1 MSSQPTTKTTTTTT
15 TTTAGRPGAQPV
27 VAGVPGRE
35 RLQGKALVLRVLF
48 YLLVAAVLLF
58 NLFPFFW
65 AVLSSFR
72 PSSELFSTN
81 LVPRSLTLHSYE
93 EVFKDPRF
101 MASLLNSVIV
111 SGSTVLVSLALGS
124 LCAYA
129 LGRLPFRFKGPV
141 LYLILTMTMFPQI
154 SVLSG
159 LFVMLKTLGL
169 FNTRQGLVLTYLIFT
184 MPFTI
189 WVMTQYFRSLPR
201 ELEEAAYVDGA
212 SPLTV
217 FWKIL
222 LPLTMPGL
230 VSTGLLAFIAAW
242 NEFLFALTFT
252 VTDNMKTVQVA
263 ISQFSGSSSF
273 EQPWGSIMAASM
285 VVTVPLVLLVLIFQY
300 RIVEGMTA
308 GAVKG

>member
-1 MSSQPTTKTTTTTT
+1 MKDQNTDS
-15 TTTAGRPGAQPV
+15 
-27 VAGVPGRE
+27 
-35 RLQGKALVLRVLF
+35 KAIVLRVLF
-48 YLLVAAVLLF
+48 YLLVLVILVF
-58 NLFPFFW
+58 NLFPFLY
-65 AVLSSFR
+65 ALLSSFR
-72 PSSELFSTN
+72 PSNDLFSSD
-81 LVPRSLTLHSYE
+81 LWPKALALDHYQA
-93 EVFKDPRF
+93 VFKDVRF
-101 MASLLNSVIV
+101 VGSLINSVIV
-111 SGSTVLVSLALGS
+111 AGSTVLISLALGS

-129 LGRLPFRFKGPV
+129 LGRLPFRYKAPV
-141 LYLILTMTMFPQI
+141 LYLVLTMTMFPQI

-169 FNTRQGLVLTYLIFT
+169 FNTRQGLVVTYLIFT

-189 WVMTQYFRSLPR
+189 WVMTQYFRSLPK

-217 FWKIL
+217 FWQIL

-252 VTDNMKTVQVA
+252 VTDTMKTVPVV
-263 ISQFSGSSSF
+263 ISQFSGTSSF

-285 VVTVPLVLLVLIFQY
+285 VVTIPLVILVMIFQY
-300 RIVEGMTA
+300 RIVAGLTA

>member
-1 MSSQPTTKTTTTTT
+1 MKDQDTD
-15 TTTAGRPGAQPV
+15 R
-27 VAGVPGRE
+27 
-35 RLQGKALVLRVLF
+35 KAIVLRVLF
-48 YLLVAAVLLF
+48 YLLVLVILVF
-58 NLFPFFW
+58 NLFPFLY
-65 AVLSSFR
+65 ALVSSFR
-72 PSSELFSTN
+72 PSNDLFSSD
-81 LVPRSLTLHSYE
+81 LWPKALALDHYQA
-93 EVFKDPRF
+93 VFKDIRF
-101 MASLLNSVIV
+101 VGSLINSVIV
-111 SGSTVLVSLALGS
+111 AGSTVLISLALGS

-129 LGRLPFRFKGPV
+129 LGRLPFRYKAPV
-141 LYLILTMTMFPQI
+141 LYLVLTMTMFPQI

-169 FNTRQGLVLTYLIFT
+169 FNTRQGLVVTYLIFT

-189 WVMTQYFRSLPR
+189 WVMTQYFRSLPK

-217 FWKIL
+217 FWQIL

-252 VTDNMKTVQVA
+252 VTDTMKTVPVV
-263 ISQFSGSSSF
+263 ISQFSGTSSF

-285 VVTVPLVLLVLIFQY
+285 VVTIPLVILVMIFQY
-300 RIVEGMTA
+300 RIVAGLTA

>member
-1 MSSQPTTKTTTTTT
+1 MSTTKTAARLEVP
-15 TTTAGRPGAQPV
+15 TTAGATKK
-27 VAGVPGRE
+27 AD
-35 RLQGKALVLRVLF
+35 GKSTVLRILF
-48 YLLVAAVLLF
+48 YVLVIAIIVF

-65 AVLSSFR
+65 ALLSSFR
-72 PSSELFSTN
+72 PSNELFSTKLIPN
-81 LVPRSLTLHSYE
+81 ELTLDHYV

-101 MASLLNSVIV
+101 VQSLINSVIV
-111 SGSTVLVSLALGS
+111 AGSTVLIALGLGS
-124 LCAYA
+124 VCAYA

-141 LYLILTMTMFPQI
+141 LYLVLTMTMFPQI
-154 SVLSG
+154 AILSG
-159 LFVMLKTLGL
+159 LFVMLRTLEL

-189 WVMTQYFRSLPR
+189 WVMTQYFRSLPK

-212 SPLTV
+212 SPLKV
-217 FWKIL
+217 FWEIL

-252 VTDNMKTVQVA
+252 ITDNMKTVPVV
-263 ISQFSGSSSF
+263 ISQFTGASAF
-273 EQPWGSIMAASM
+273 EQPWGAIMAASM
-285 VVTVPLVLLVLIFQY
+285 VVTIPLVILVMVFQY
-300 RIVEGMTA
+300 RIVEGLTA

>member
-1 MSSQPTTKTTTTTT
+1 MSEQDTKSL
-15 TTTAGRPGAQPV
+15 G
-27 VAGVPGRE
+27 
-35 RLQGKALVLRVLF
+35 LRVLF
-48 YLLVAAVLLF
+48 YLLVVVILIF
-58 NLFPFFW
+58 NLFPFLY
-65 AVLSSFR
+65 ALLSSFR
-72 PSSELFSTN
+72 PSNDLFST
-81 LVPRSLTLHSYE
+81 SLWPKALGLDHYQA
-93 EVFKDPRF
+93 VFKDARF
-101 MASLLNSVIV
+101 VGSLINSIIV
-111 SGSTVLVSLALGS
+111 AGSTVLISLALGS
-124 LCAYA
+124 ICAYA
-129 LGRLPFRFKGPV
+129 LGRLPFRFKAPV
-141 LYLILTMTMFPQI
+141 LYLVLTMTMFPQI
-154 SVLSG
+154 AVLSG
-159 LFVMLKTLGL
+159 LFVMLKNLQL

-189 WVMTQYFRSLPR
+189 WVMTQYFRSLPK

-252 VTDNMKTVQVA
+252 VTDTMKTVPVV
-263 ISQFSGSSSF
+263 ISQFSGTSAF

-285 VVTVPLVLLVLIFQY
+285 VVTIPLVILVMIFQY
-300 RIVEGMTA
+300 RIVAGLTA

>member
-1 MSSQPTTKTTTTTT
+1 MNNATKGTDTKAVPVRVSSATKEGDTKS
-15 TTTAGRPGAQPV
+15 V
-27 VAGVPGRE
+27 
-35 RLQGKALVLRVLF
+35 VLRILF
-48 YLLVAAVLLF
+48 YLLVAVIIVY
-58 NLFPFFW
+58 NLFPFVW
-65 AVLSSFR
+65 ALLSSFR
-72 PSSELFSTN
+72 PSSELFSTK
-81 LVPRSLTLHSYE
+81 LLPTAVTLDHYVA
-93 EVFKDPRF
+93 VFKDARF
-101 MASLLNSVIV
+101 VASLINSIIV
-111 SGSTVLVSLALGS
+111 AGCTVLISLGLGS

-141 LYLILTMTMFPQI
+141 LYLVLGMTIFPTI
-154 SVLSG
+154 AILSG

-169 FNTRQGLVLTYLIFT
+169 FNTRQGLILSYLIFT

-212 SPLTV
+212 SPLKV
-217 FWKIL
+217 FWDIL

-252 VTDNMKTVQVA
+252 VTDTMKTVPVV
-263 ISQFSGSSSF
+263 ISQFAGTSAF
-273 EQPWGSIMAASM
+273 EQPWGSIMAGSM
-285 VVTVPLVLLVLIFQY
+285 VVTIPLVILVMIFQY
-300 RIVEGMTA
+300 RIVEGLTA

>member
-1 MSSQPTTKTTTTTT
+1 MSTATKTAAPSKAPTTE
-15 TTTAGRPGAQPV
+15 GATK
-27 VAGVPGRE
+27 
-35 RLQGKALVLRVLF
+35 KADTKATVLRILF
-48 YLLVAAVLLF
+48 YVLVIVIVVF

-65 AVLSSFR
+65 ALLSSFR
-72 PSSELFSTN
+72 PSNELFSTK
-81 LVPRSLTLHSYE
+81 LIPSALTLDHYV
-93 EVFKDPRF
+93 EVFKEARF
-101 MASLLNSVIV
+101 VHSLINSVIV
-111 SGSTVLVSLALGS
+111 AGCTVLIALGVGS
-124 LCAYA
+124 VCPYP

-141 LYLILTMTMFPQI
+141 LYLVLTMTMFPQI
-154 SVLSG
+154 AILSG
-159 LFVMLKTLGL
+159 LFVMLRTMDL

-189 WVMTQYFRSLPR
+189 WVMTQYFRSLPK

-212 SPLTV
+212 SPLKV
-217 FWKIL
+217 FWEIL

-252 VTDNMKTVQVA
+252 ITDQNKTVPVV
-263 ISQFSGSSSF
+263 ISQFTGASSF

-285 VVTVPLVLLVLIFQY
+285 VVTIPLVIMVMIFQY
-300 RIVEGMTA
+300 RIVEGLTA

>member
-1 MSSQPTTKTTTTTT
+1 MKEQGTK
-15 TTTAGRPGAQPV
+15 PV
-27 VAGVPGRE
+27 
-35 RLQGKALVLRVLF
+35 VLRVLF
-48 YLLVAAVLLF
+48 YLLVLVILVF
-58 NLFPFFW
+58 NLFPFLY
-65 AVLSSFR
+65 ALVSSFR
-72 PSSELFSTN
+72 PSNDLFSTD
-81 LVPRSLTLHSYE
+81 LFPKALALDHYQA
-93 EVFKDPRF
+93 VFKDVRF
-101 MASLLNSVIV
+101 VGSLVNSIIV
-111 SGSTVLVSLALGS
+111 AGTTVLISLALGS

-129 LGRLPFRFKGPV
+129 LGRLPFRFKGSV
-141 LYLILTMTMFPQI
+141 LYLVLTMTMFPQI
-154 SVLSG
+154 AVLSG

-189 WVMTQYFRSLPR
+189 WVMTQYFRSLPK

-217 FWKIL
+217 FWQIL

-230 VSTGLLAFIAAW
+230 ISTGLLAFIAAW

-252 VTDNMKTVQVA
+252 VTDTMKTVPVV

-285 VVTVPLVLLVLIFQY
+285 VVTIPLVILVMIFQY
-300 RIVEGMTA
+300 RIVAGLTA